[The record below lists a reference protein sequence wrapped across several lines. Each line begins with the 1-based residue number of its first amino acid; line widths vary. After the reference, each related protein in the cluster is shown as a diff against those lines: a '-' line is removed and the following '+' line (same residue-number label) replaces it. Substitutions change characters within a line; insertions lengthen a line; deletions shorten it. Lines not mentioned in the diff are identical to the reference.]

1 MDTSKLLDASNRGGN
16 SNNSSHFMPLK
27 LVITLP
33 PLPPNLFIRLPRQF
47 ASTYLYSWGGEGHGQ
62 SKVSF
67 PRTHNTMTWPGLE
80 PEPLDA
86 GVWST
91 DCKTGA
97 SPFMNLKRMI
107 DDLFFFNLSSYF
119 WVFLLLTRFSFF
131 SLASSLFLLWGC
143 RQSPESLRSQDLS
156 ATREVRYCG

>member
-1 MDTSKLLDASNRGGN
+1 
-16 SNNSSHFMPLK
+16 
-27 LVITLP
+27 
-33 PLPPNLFIRLPRQF
+33 
-47 ASTYLYSWGGEGHGQ
+47 
-62 SKVSF
+62 
-67 PRTHNTMTWPGLE
+67 MTWPGLE
-80 PEPLDA
+80 PEPLDV

-97 SPFMNLKRMI
+97 SPFMNLKRII
-107 DDLFFFNLSSYF
+107 DDLFFFQPLLLLLGFSS
-119 WVFLLLTRFSFF
+119 LTRFSFF